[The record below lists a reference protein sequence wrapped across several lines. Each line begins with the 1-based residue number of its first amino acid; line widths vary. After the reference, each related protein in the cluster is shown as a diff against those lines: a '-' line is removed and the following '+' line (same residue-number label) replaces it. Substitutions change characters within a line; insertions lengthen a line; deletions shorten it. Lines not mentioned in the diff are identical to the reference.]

1 MLEALRDEL
10 KQLTLD
16 IISELEKR
24 RRLVEK
30 LQKNKDFKPEFK
42 NFDPIREKLLFNSLK
57 NELNSYSIKDL
68 LIISLIIESQAG
80 DSTEYPSWSC
90 QVHLNSKSQCLSAQI
105 NPILLA
111 TFYKSS
117 YDALQINTKFSKL
130 INPL

>member
-1 MLEALRDEL
+1 MIEALRDEL

-24 RRLVEK
+24 RKLVK
-30 LQKNKDFKPEFK
+30 KIQKNKDFKPEFK
-42 NFDPIREKLLFNSLK
+42 NFDPIREKFLFNSLK

-68 LIISLIIESQAG
+68 LIISLIIESHAG
-80 DSTEYPSWSC
+80 DSAEYPYWSS
-90 QVHLNSKSQCLSAQI
+90 QIHLSSKSDCLSAQI

-117 YDALQINTKFSKL
+117 YDALQINRKFTKL